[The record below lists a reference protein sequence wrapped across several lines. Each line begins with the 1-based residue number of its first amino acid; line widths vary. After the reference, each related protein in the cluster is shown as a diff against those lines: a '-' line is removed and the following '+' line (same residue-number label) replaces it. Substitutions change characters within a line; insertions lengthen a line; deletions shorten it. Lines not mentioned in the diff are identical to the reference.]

1 MLTSFQ
7 TVSCFILSCRNC
19 VHWPKMSQN
28 VWPLCFSHWA
38 VRSRN
43 VLHWLLCAV
52 FYESVIYIG
61 TGVSLSNS
69 SSAISFYNI
78 ERFMGASMSTI
89 GVALIVYCSKIDLA
103 SWAVSK
109 FACQVM
115 TISSQKTGL
124 MIMSPVCTD
133 SVMTTVALFCSSF
146 LIYFLYFVPTYYMYF
161 PCWCTYDLL
170 QPCVHNRTHFFSG
183 YWTTL
188 SSMHWW
194 WLHLCNY
201 VRVCGYWACH
211 VHRIL
216 VLLL

>member
-1 MLTSFQ
+1 
-7 TVSCFILSCRNC
+7 
-19 VHWPKMSQN
+19 
-28 VWPLCFSHWA
+28 
-38 VRSRN
+38 
-43 VLHWLLCAV
+43 
-52 FYESVIYIG
+52 
-61 TGVSLSNS
+61 
-69 SSAISFYNI
+69 
-78 ERFMGASMSTI
+78 MGASMSTI

-170 QPCVHNRTHFFSG
+170 QPCVHNRTHFFQDIEQPFLQ
-183 YWTTL
+183 WTGDGCTCVIMSAFAGIGPATSTA
-188 SSMHWW
+188 SSSSS
-194 WLHLCNY
+194 CNHFSNIKFV
-201 VRVCGYWACH
+201 VRK
-211 VHRIL
+211 VH
-216 VLLL
+216 